1 MDWQTIVAILAAI
14 VAVISA
20 YGAVSSAKAV
30 RTVATIEIDRRSD
43 EVADRAKAA
52 EAAEIYP
59 ATHVHGWCEGNDS
72 GWTVHVSN
80 TSDEAVLDVVAYVDP
95 LAPEHVGGPNAA
107 VEVLFGT
114 LPPGAERSDSY
125 GGLPPEDDWFHIPD
139 VDVEFTDQSG
149 RHWLK
154 KSKGDVGKRD
164 ARRPMC

>member
-1 MDWQTIVAILAAI
+1 MDWQTIVAILAAM

-20 YGAVSSAKAV
+20 YAAVSSAKAV

-43 EVADRAKAA
+43 EVTDRAKAV
-52 EAAEIYP
+52 EAAETYP

-80 TSDEAVLDVVAYVDP
+80 TSNVAVLDVVAYVDS
-95 LAPEHVGGPNAA
+95 LAPEHFGGLNAA
-107 VEVLFGT
+107 VEILFGT

-125 GGLPPEDDWFHIPD
+125 RGLPPEDDWFHIPD

-149 RHWLK
+149 KHWLK
-154 KSKGDVGKRD
+154 KSNGDVRERG